1 MTLQSLTD
9 EQWQLGF
16 SHPERGPSTLEVATL
31 LYAWHSRHHVA
42 HITQLR
48 KKEGW

>member
-1 MTLQSLTD
+1 MGKLTV
-9 EQWQLGF
+9 E
-16 SHPERGPSTLEVATL
+16 AMTL

-48 KKEGW
+48 KKKGW

>member
-1 MTLQSLTD
+1 MMLQALD
-9 EQWQLGF
+9 DAEWQRQF
-16 SHPERGPSTLEVATL
+16 KHTERGLSTIEAATL

-48 KKEGW
+48 KRQGW